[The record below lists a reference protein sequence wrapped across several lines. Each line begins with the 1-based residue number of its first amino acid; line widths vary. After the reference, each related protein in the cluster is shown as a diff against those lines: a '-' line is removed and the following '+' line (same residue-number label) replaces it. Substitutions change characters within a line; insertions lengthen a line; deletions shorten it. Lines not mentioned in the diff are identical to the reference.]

1 VEEKAIEWLEAGALM
16 VLALNPRK
24 RAVTVYRSLND
35 ITILNEDTVLD
46 LNDIVPGFKVAAKD
60 IFD

>member
-1 VEEKAIEWLEAGALM
+1 M

-35 ITILNEDTVLD
+35 ITILNEDVVLD

-60 IFD
+60 IFDSSI